1 MQICRLFLFVLMFML
16 VSCLETADPDVCGNY
31 INTNQI
37 TAVSVISTTQI
48 NGVKAYTDNKVL
60 CENVNELLYRKK
72 KDEQFYHYS
81 YNEEDVNPEYED
93 WFVELGCY
101 VKHDADIENKSVF
114 FQFEENGKLNVLNID
129 SLLIGKTNVF
139 AISER
144 DTAWLFSYRSSLSVD
159 DDPDHNFTNSSRMG
173 CRDGYCFVSL
183 PMREKELCFDR

>member
-114 FQFEENGKLNVLNID
+114 F
-129 SLLIGKTNVF
+129 SLRKMVN
-139 AISER
+139 
-144 DTAWLFSYRSSLSVD
+144 
-159 DDPDHNFTNSSRMG
+159 
-173 CRDGYCFVSL
+173 
-183 PMREKELCFDR
+183 